1 VARLNEVVAGML
13 RDLVESRVAADALS
27 REHADQYRADPILSQ
42 VPVPRFAVR
51 EVSLK
56 LRFAVEEIH
65 AAKPSA
71 DDVALVRNA
80 WVREVIER
88 VVPASLGALAVE
100 PTAAAALVA
109 RLRGT
114 PTPALDVTGLTRGSP
129 GRLAAATAQWVLAG
143 RTGLADAI
151 RRKLPGAAT
160 LRSTMTTALTA
171 ALETFGPRARQLFGE
186 GAALR
191 SELEIAVKRTEL
203 DQIPESRIHELTLV
217 LTTDDLQLA
226 GPADA

>member
-1 VARLNEVVAGML
+1 ML

-27 REHADQYRADPILSQ
+27 REHADRYRADPVLSQ

-51 EVSLK
+51 ELSLK
-56 LRFAVEEIH
+56 LRFAVEEVH
-65 AAKPSA
+65 AVKPSS

-80 WVREVIER
+80 WMREVIER
-88 VVPASLGALAVE
+88 VVPTSLGALSVE
-100 PTAAAALVA
+100 PAAAAALVA

-114 PTPALDVTGLTRGSP
+114 PSPALDVTGLARGSP
-129 GRLAAATAQWVLAG
+129 GRLAAATTQWVLAG
-143 RTGLADAI
+143 RTGLADPL
-151 RRKLPGAAT
+151 RRKLPGAGVLRAT
-160 LRSTMTTALTA
+160 VSTALTA

-186 GAALR
+186 RAALR
-191 SELEIAVKRTEL
+191 SELEIAIKRTEL

-226 GPADA
+226 GPADGQG